1 MGFGGSYFTEGL
13 GLFVR
18 HWFMFTVTVV
28 LGISVGAACIAAG
41 MLVDGT
47 LSVDGQWHFSFGLM
61 ASLGVSVG
69 VFGVGVIATRIF
81 LAPESSSVWTW
92 AMLIAVEIATS
103 MVIVTNA
110 FRGHRLAMSVAWF
123 CGIVLTVLSG
133 RGLWWLNAWMDRRWV
148 AQLRKLQEENSL
160 WRLERQ
166 EPRWARPPV
175 AKGLPLD
182 VPPLRD
188 PEVRSE
194 KEAEDAKGDQTRKES
209 ADG

>member
-28 LGISVGAACIAAG
+28 LGFSVGTACIAAG

-47 LSVDGQWHFSFGLM
+47 FSIHGPWHFEFGLT
-61 ASLGVSVG
+61 ASVG
-69 VFGVGVIATRIF
+69 VAIGVFGTGVITARIL

-103 MVIVTNA
+103 MVVVTDV
-110 FRGHRLAMSVAWF
+110 FRGHRLAMATAWA
-123 CGIVLTVLSG
+123 CGIVLTGLAG
-133 RGLWWLNAWMDRRWV
+133 RGLWWFNAWMDRRWV
-148 AQLRKLQEENSL
+148 AQLRKLHEENSL
-160 WRLERQ
+160 KRLEEQ

-175 AKGLPLD
+175 PKGLPLD
-182 VPPLRD
+182 VPPLLPPGVTGGKTD
-188 PEVRSE
+188 GHELAV
-194 KEAEDAKGDQTRKES
+194 KEDDKTTVD
-209 ADG
+209 